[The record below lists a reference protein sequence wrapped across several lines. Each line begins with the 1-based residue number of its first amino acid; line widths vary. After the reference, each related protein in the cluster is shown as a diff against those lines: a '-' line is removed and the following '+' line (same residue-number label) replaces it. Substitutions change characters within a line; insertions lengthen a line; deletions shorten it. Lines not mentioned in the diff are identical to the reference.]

1 MNARSRRMTPIR
13 RPISKSPRPAKAR
26 SGSTWS
32 RCFPKKTWKNR
43 QNGLRPDLAGML
55 AELRPAFVRFP
66 GGCWVEGDT
75 MKFAY
80 RWKETIGDLSER
92 RTQYNI
98 WNYHATHGLGFHEY
112 LQMCEDLG
120 AEPLFVINC
129 GMSHREVVPMDRMR
143 EFVQDALDA
152 IEYCNGPAD
161 SPWGKLRADS
171 GHPAPFHL
179 KLMEIGNENGG
190 PAYQERYALFYD
202 AIKKRYPEMT
212 LIANLPTDKR
222 PADVVDEHYY
232 SSPEFFIQQADRYD
246 QYDRKGPKIYVG
258 EYAVTQGCRPGQ
270 PPRRGG
276 RGGIHGRH
284 GTKLRRRGHGL
295 LRPFVREREPS
306 RLESRPDQLRR
317 FPGLRHPLLS
327 RPEDVQ
333 RAPRRRDR
341 AG

>member
-1 MNARSRRMTPIR
+1 MNARSRRMAPIR
-13 RPISKSPRPAKAR
+13 RPVSKSPAAGKGTLWLDMV
-26 SGSTWS
+26 SL
-32 RCFPKKTWKNR
+32 FPEKTWKDR
-43 QNGLRPDLAGML
+43 PNGLRPDLAGML
-55 AELRPAFVRFP
+55 AELKPAFVRFP

-80 RWKETIGDLSER
+80 RWKETIGDLAER

-129 GMSHREVVPMDRMR
+129 GMSHRENVPMDKMD

-161 SPWGKLRADS
+161 SPWGSAAGGS

-179 KLMEIGNENGG
+179 KYMEIGNENGG

-212 LIANLPTDKR
+212 LIANVPTDKR

-246 QYDRKGPKIYVG
+246 TVRP
-258 EYAVTQGCRPGQ
+258 QGAEDLRGRVRRDAGLRPGQ
-270 PPRRGG
+270 PPGRGG
-276 RGGIHGRH
+276 RGGLHDRH
-284 GTKLRRRGHGL
+284 GAQLRRRGHGL
-295 LRPFVREREPS
+295 LRPAVREREPS
-306 RLESRPDQLRR
+306 RLESRPDQLRQL
-317 FPGLRHPLLS
+317 PGLRHPLVP
-327 RPEDVQ
+327 RPEAVQ
-333 RAPRRRDR
+333 PSTA
-341 AG
+341 AT